1 MKMTDVND
9 YSNRSTA
16 SDLVGASFEDVSLGG
31 TVGLTSESDNVCET
45 LLPTVVS
52 DNNMSDL
59 GNKTSVKYIIHK
71 IEHNIHSNNDS
82 LDNSLKGLESNAD
95 VMPIDLDEVELSG
108 NDDPEGE
115 LPSESFISSD
125 ESEGASEFQ
134 EAPSGVCSRLPKI
147 AAASLA
153 LGTAA
158 YASKRLY
165 GSDNVDDEDG
175 IGIDDGVAPLPF
187 MDSIRE
193 ALEAATERLKP
204 NRLQS
209 FVSRRMGIETYD
221 TLFPDII
228 SRLESLILT
237 GLAIRES
244 SSTEG
249 VIWILLNFVKQSFN
263 NNESY
268 VMIVNNVI
276 RKCIG
281 FEPQAG
287 LEWVQAFKRLSER
300 WKAIEKSAIFKK
312 VSLVITL
319 CTTITML
326 RRTETPLTQ
335 DGLLSM
341 IKSSQ
346 GIHLSAHDMYDA
358 ILGTVTHFL
367 ERGFLYFRTKDW
379 RVLFVENPTILD
391 FDRDCI
397 QVEGMYPFACVGDYD
412 RYPGM
417 DDDKYVDKLV
427 NLIDRAHQICD
438 SLTNSYEKKIYQ
450 AKLAS
455 LIHMDQNFCIQR
467 QNSGMREAPLAIL
480 IHGRS
485 SVGKSDVVQILTTS
499 LLKIFDLGTLEQR
512 VFINDIDKYDSNVRS
527 NTRCIILDDLGNT
540 HEKFL
545 QAAPT
550 ERIIKLVNNVTTTA
564 VRAEVE
570 MKGKIQMRPKL
581 FVVTSNVK
589 DLGAPIYSNEP
600 VSILRRFPLII
611 NCRVKPEYTIEGTT
625 MLDPLKVPPVM
636 IPDVWD
642 FDVEYC
648 VGTDPLAG
656 AARKAQE
663 ITYRPYVFE
672 GKEAKNLNIFE
683 LRELCCKH
691 YKTHSDTQKRLV
703 RKAEGMY
710 DALQIC
716 SQCYRAPES
725 CHCSMDPQAFTS
737 GEHVI
742 DRAQYLYDH
751 GMRYLHSTRI
761 RTNKVWFMYRLFCK
775 RRYLFQTLRWPCL
788 TVLSYMIVMFLQIDY
803 NNWLPY
809 LFTLMY
815 LLSCLYVRI
824 NEEFNE
830 ALRCTIALPNLG
842 RLLQGRQ
849 LHRLQQVML
858 GTTFCGIVYAFCK
871 LYKGWKEFSTQ
882 GNLVPTS
889 QAEVDQRD
897 KEESDWAKVVTRPL
911 PTSAPMRTTTSEQLI
926 GIISK
931 NLCYVENVATG
942 KFMNILFLRSGLALI
957 PYHIF
962 PEGGEE
968 EIVCT
973 FIRGDRKQLGSTF
986 HARISKTYTRQLAN
1000 TDTAVTYISG
1010 APDFMDLSA
1019 YLFPTSVKANTEC
1032 QFLRRLSCGATDV
1045 CVVGSQIVDNTY
1057 RYATAYDTYEG
1068 LCGAVLLSD
1077 SRAKGI
1083 MGIHIAGVLRSKAAK
1098 ASIITKELVD
1108 NAWRELSKVK
1118 GVVPMANQADMSDTV
1133 YDMKFL
1139 DSDKVHPKSPVNFL
1153 PVGSNV
1159 QVYGSCIGMSTSV
1172 SEVTDTVIS
1181 ADVNAVTSVPN
1192 TYGPPKFKGPNNE
1205 GTWWPYR
1212 EALLKCSVT
1221 SQGVPGNLLEK
1232 SYRDYIEPL
1241 LDIAANPK
1249 MEWVTTKPLTELE
1262 NISGRDGV
1270 KFITALEA
1278 NTSVGYPLTGAKS
1291 KFMVDL
1297 TDEESLSTH
1306 QCPRALDRRFWE
1318 EAYRIEE
1325 LYAQNKR
1332 AYPVFKAC
1340 LKDEVKSKTS
1350 NKVRVF
1356 QSAPV
1361 ALQLMIRKYY
1371 LPVARLLSVNPIR
1384 SECAVGVNAIGPEWQ
1399 QLTSKIRKYGKKNIL
1414 AGDYS
1419 SYDLTMSPQLMF
1431 AAFGIMIDL
1440 ATKMNY
1446 SERDLIVMR
1455 TMASDICHP
1464 MVAYQG
1470 TLIELLGSNPS
1481 GHNLTVYINSI
1492 VNSLLMR
1499 CAYFHILGLDAGS
1512 FRDFVSLITYGDD
1525 VKSSVKDSIKDK
1537 FNHITYAAFLKDVVG
1552 MGFTM
1557 PNKTDV
1563 PIPLMEDEAADF
1575 LKRKNV
1581 YLPELGHYVG
1591 ALDQDSIFKSLH
1603 CTMTSSALTPRQQ
1616 AAQNIDNSLR
1626 EWYYHGRT
1634 VYEGRL
1640 AQMRE
1645 VAKRANLVHLC
1656 NCLDFPYDYWTVKWF
1671 EKYQPL
1677 PDGESRPLPR
1687 LELEWREQGDAH
1699 IASEETYK

>member
-1 MKMTDVND
+1 MAVD
-9 YSNRSTA
+9 
-16 SDLVGASFEDVSLGG
+16 SDE
-31 TVGLTSESDNVCET
+31 
-45 LLPTVVS
+45 
-52 DNNMSDL
+52 
-59 GNKTSVKYIIHK
+59 I
-71 IEHNIHSNNDS
+71 
-82 LDNSLKGLESNAD
+82 
-95 VMPIDLDEVELSG
+95 ELSG
-108 NDDPEGE
+108 DNVLEGE
-115 LPSESFISSD
+115 VPSMTSPDSVESESTAETAEEPSRVSSH
-125 ESEGASEFQ
+125 
-134 EAPSGVCSRLPKI
+134 LPKI
-147 AAASLA
+147 AAAGLM

-158 YASKRLY
+158 YASQRL
-165 GSDNVDDEDG
+165 GGGDG
-175 IGIDDGVAPLPF
+175 GEGENWYDARDGVAPLPF
-187 MDSIRE
+187 MESIRE
-193 ALEAATERLKP
+193 ALEAATEKLKP

-209 FVSRRMGIETYD
+209 FISKRMGIETYD

-237 GLAIRES
+237 GLAIRET

-249 VIWILLNFVKQSFN
+249 VIWILLNYVKQSFN

-268 VMIVNNVI
+268 VMIVNSVI
-276 RKCIG
+276 RRCIG

-287 LEWVQAFKRLSER
+287 LEWVQAFKQLSER
-300 WKAIEKSAIFKK
+300 WKAIEKSPIFKK

-326 RRTETPLTQ
+326 RRTDTPLTQ
-335 DGLLSM
+335 EGLLSM

-346 GIHLSAHDMYDA
+346 GIHLNAHDMYDA

-379 RVLFVENPTILD
+379 RVLFVENPAILD
-391 FDRDCI
+391 FDKDC
-397 QVEGMYPFACVGDYD
+397 VEAEGMHPFARAGDYD

-417 DDDKYVDKLV
+417 DDDKYLDKLV
-427 NLIDRAHQICD
+427 DLIDRAHKICD
-438 SLTNSYEKKIYQ
+438 SLTNSYEKKVYQ
-450 AKLAS
+450 TKLAS
-455 LIHMDQNFCIQR
+455 LIHMDQDFCIQR
-467 QNSGMREAPLAIL
+467 QNSGMREAPLAML

-485 SVGKSDVVQILTTS
+485 SVGKSSVVQIITTV
-499 LLKIFDLGTLEQR
+499 LLKTFDLGTLEQR

-527 NTRCIILDDLGNT
+527 NTRCIVLDDLGNT

-545 QAAPT
+545 QTAPT
-550 ERIIKLVNNVTTTA
+550 ERIIKLVNNVNTTA

-570 MKGKIQMRPKL
+570 MKGKIQMRPKI

-589 DLGAPIYSNEP
+589 DLGAQTYSNEP
-600 VSILRRFPLII
+600 VSILRRFPLMI
-611 NCRVKPEYTIEGTT
+611 NCRVKPAYTIEGTT
-625 MLDPLKVPPVM
+625 MLDPLKVPPGLL
-636 IPDVWD
+636 PDVWE

-648 VGTDPLAG
+648 VGIDPPPG
-656 AARKAQE
+656 AARKAQQVA
-663 ITYRPYVFE
+663 YRPYIFE
-672 GKEAKNLNIFE
+672 GKEARGLGISE
-683 LRELCCKH
+683 LVRLCCSQ
-691 YKTHSDTQKRLV
+691 YKIHSSTQKRLV
-703 RKAEGMY
+703 KKAEGMY

-716 SQCYRAPES
+716 SQCYKTPDCCLCEM
-725 CHCSMDPQAFTS
+725 HPQAFS
-737 GEHVI
+737 SRDLVV
-742 DRAQYLYDH
+742 DRAQYFYDH
-751 GMRYLHSTRI
+751 GMRYFHSTRI
-761 RTNKVWFMYRLFCK
+761 RANRVWFMYRLFCK

-788 TVLSYMIVMFLQIDY
+788 TVLSYMILMFFQIDY
-803 NNWLPY
+803 DNWLPY
-809 LFTLMY
+809 LFTLIY
-815 LLSCLYVRI
+815 LLFCLYVRI

-830 ALRCTIALPNLG
+830 ILRCTIDLPNFG

-849 LHRLQQVML
+849 IYRLRQVML
-858 GTTFCGIVYAFCK
+858 GTTFCGIVYAACK
-871 LYKGWKEFSTQ
+871 LYNGWKEFSVQ
-882 GNLVPTS
+882 GNLIPTS
-889 QAEVDQRD
+889 QAEVEERD
-897 KEESDWAKVVTRPL
+897 KEESDWAKVVSKPL
-911 PTSAPMRTTTSEQLI
+911 PTSAPMRTTTSEQLV

-931 NLCYVENVATG
+931 NLCYVENVASG
-942 KFMNILFLRSGLALI
+942 KFMNILFLRSGVALV

-962 PEGGEE
+962 PDGGEE

-973 FIRGDRKQLGSTF
+973 FSRGDPKKLGSTF
-986 HARISKTYTRQLAN
+986 RARISKTYTRQLAN

-1032 QFLRRLSCGATDV
+1032 QFLRRLSCGTTNA
-1045 CVVGSQIVDNTY
+1045 CVVGSQIVNNTY

-1077 SRAKGI
+1077 SKTKGI
-1083 MGIHIAGVLRSKAAK
+1083 MGIHIAGVPSSKLAK

-1108 NAWRELSKVK
+1108 NAWRELSVVK
-1118 GVVPMANQADMSDTV
+1118 GVVPMANQADMSDTI

-1139 DSDKVHPKSPVNFL
+1139 TSDKVHPKNPVNFL

-1159 QVYGSCIGMSTSV
+1159 QVFGSCVGMSTSV

-1181 ADVNAVTSVPN
+1181 ADVNAVTGVSN
-1192 TYGPPKFKGPNNE
+1192 TFGPPKFKGPNNE
-1205 GTWWPYR
+1205 GTWWPFR

-1249 MEWVTTKPLTELE
+1249 MEWVNTKPLTELE
-1262 NISGRDGV
+1262 NVSGRDGI
-1270 KFITALEA
+1270 KFITALDA
-1278 NTSVGYPLTGAKS
+1278 TTSVGYPLSGAKS
-1291 KFMVDL
+1291 KFMTDL

-1306 QCPRALDRRFWE
+1306 QCPRALDRKFWD
-1318 EAYRIEE
+1318 EAYKMEE

-1340 LKDEVKSKTS
+1340 LKDEVKAKTS
-1350 NKVRVF
+1350 TKVRVF
-1356 QSAPV
+1356 QSAPM
-1361 ALQLMIRKYY
+1361 ALQLMVRKYY

-1399 QLTSKIRKYGKKNIL
+1399 QLTSKIRKYGKRNIL

-1419 SYDLTMSPQLMF
+1419 SYDLTMSPQLMY

-1440 ATKMNY
+1440 AAKMNY
-1446 SERDLIVMR
+1446 SERDLTIMR
-1455 TMASDICHP
+1455 AMASDICHP

-1499 CAYFHILGLDAGS
+1499 CAYFHILGLDAGP

-1537 FNHITYAAFLKDVVG
+1537 FNHITYAAFLRDVVG

-1575 LKRKNV
+1575 LKRKNI
-1581 YLPELGHYVG
+1581 YLPELGQYVG

-1634 VYEGRL
+1634 VFEGRL
-1640 AQMRE
+1640 AQMRD
-1645 VAKRANLVHLC
+1645 VAKRTDLVHLC
-1656 NCLDFPYDYWTVKWF
+1656 NCLDYPYDYWTVKWL
-1671 EKYQPL
+1671 EKY
-1677 PDGESRPLPR
+1677 RPLPEGETR
-1687 LELEWREQGDAH
+1687 PLPLLDLEWRGKGDAH
-1699 IASEETYK
+1699 IASEEAYV